1 MPRMRRRLPEREVP
15 RNDTRGTGQRQDHPL
30 RRDLGRAAGGGDL
43 WISSTANPGCAASSG
58 RAGDHDEFGGEDDFA
73 WSGGPSSA
81 GAAARAPQ
89 PANGATKVAT
99 TAAQYDPTLHMEAM
113 LVSESLVYSGSGR
126 NIFSASSVPALA
138 SIPKPIAPVRTS
150 GVVLP
155 VYTPPPGPPPL
166 PPIDLK
172 FFGTAT
178 KADGSRQAF
187 LLHGEDVFLA
197 AAGSIVQRRYKIGTI
212 GTNSVEVEDLTN
224 NNKQNLPLVKN

>member
-1 MPRMRRRLPEREVP
+1 MTL
-15 RNDTRGTGQRQDHPL
+15 GAQDKDKII
-30 RRDLGRAAGGGDL
+30 RYGV
-43 WISSTANPGCAASSG
+43 I
-58 RAGDHDEFGGEDDFA
+58 
-73 WSGGPSSA
+73 SGGLLVVAIYGYLQLRTPDAPPPLVAPVVTTSSAVKTTSPGVVVPSSA

-126 NIFSASSVPALA
+126 NIFSASSVPALV

-197 AAGSIVQRRYKIGTI
+197 AAGSIVQRRYKIGDDRDEF
-212 GTNSVEVEDLTN
+212 GRGGRPD
-224 NNKQNLPLVKN
+224 Q

>member
-1 MPRMRRRLPEREVP
+1 MTL
-15 RNDTRGTGQRQDHPL
+15 GAQDKDKII
-30 RRDLGRAAGGGDL
+30 RYGV
-43 WISSTANPGCAASSG
+43 I
-58 RAGDHDEFGGEDDFA
+58 
-73 WSGGPSSA
+73 SGGLLVVAIYGYLQLRTPDAPPPVVAPVVTTTSAVKTASGAAMAPVSA
-81 GAAARAPQ
+81 GTAVRTPQ
-89 PANGATKVAT
+89 SVGATKVAT

-138 SIPKPIAPVRTS
+138 TIPKPIAPIRTG
-150 GVVLP
+150 GVVLT
-155 VYTPPPGPPPL
+155 VYTPPPGPPPP

-197 AAGSIVQRRYKIGTI
+197 ATGNIVQRRYKIGAI
-212 GTNSVEVEDLTN
+212 GANSVEVEDLTN